1 MTRRIV
7 LVAALD
13 PQWAEIVRALES
25 DGLEIDVLGPRTPP
39 GDVIACATRAQAVVI
54 VDLAP
59 DPAAAVTLIAACR
72 HTAGVG
78 PVVAVATNPSLEVT
92 RSVRLAGAF
101 YLALQ
106 PVSLDEMRSI
116 ARSAF
121 ESIDRRRTSASSCR
135 ATRRILIV
143 DDDEDFVASTRALL
157 EAHGY
162 AVSSAS
168 TGRAGL
174 EKARAEHPD
183 LIILDVMMENEY
195 AGYEVN
201 EAIKFASGYES
212 VRHIPILMVSSIP
225 SDPLTRFDRAAE
237 AEMVEPNAYL
247 SKPLD
252 IQVFLTE
259 VASLLGERTATAGGV
274 TRS

>member
-13 PQWAEIVRALES
+13 PQWAEIVRSLEL
-25 DGLEIDVLGPRTPP
+25 DGMEIDMLAPRSAHA
-39 GDVIACATRAQAVVI
+39 DVIACATRARAVVV

-72 HTAGVG
+72 RAAGVG
-78 PVVAVATNPSLEVT
+78 PVIAVAASPSLELT

-106 PVSLDEMRSI
+106 PVDLDEMRSI
-116 ARSAF
+116 MQSAF
-121 ESIDRRRTSASSCR
+121 DAIDLQRTSASRCR

-143 DDDEDFVASTRALL
+143 DDDEDYVASATALL

-162 AVSSAS
+162 AVSSAPS
-168 TGRAGL
+168 GREGL
-174 EKARAEHPD
+174 ARAQAEHPD
-183 LIILDVMMENEY
+183 LIILDVMMENDS

-201 EAIKFASGYES
+201 EAVKFAPGFES

-225 SDPLTRFDRAAE
+225 IDPATRFAHAGEVD
-237 AEMVEPNAYL
+237 MVTPNAYL
-247 SKPLD
+247 TKPLD
-252 IQVFLTE
+252 IPRFLGE
-259 VASLLGERTATAGGV
+259 VASLLGEHVETPPEPVRA
-274 TRS
+274 